1 MKFNRYEPATRLCGA
16 IRKQSKIA
24 AGSPRRTDTFVAR
37 NIVQFQALGEIAGNN
52 RQRCFQTIAELTR

>member
-1 MKFNRYEPATRLCGA
+1 MKFNRYEPTTRLCGA

-24 AGSPRRTDTFVAR
+24 AGPGSENGAFMTG
-37 NIVQFQALGEIAGNN
+37 NIVQFQAVGDFTGN